1 MRFNKLDLNLLVA
14 LDTLFTI
21 RNVSRAADHL
31 NMSQSALSSA
41 LARLREYFDDELL
54 VPVGR
59 RMDLTPKAEM
69 LREAVRDVLVRIEA
83 TITAPPDF
91 DAARSDREFRIFVSD
106 FTMAVLT
113 PYLVALARE
122 SAPNVRFQF
131 LQQRDEPR
139 RALEQGDADLLVVPQ
154 DYCSA
159 AHPLETL
166 FEEQFTCVVW
176 EGSVHAREGLTMA
189 QYLAAGHVVMRPGD
203 VAQQSFEASSMD
215 STGIERRV
223 DVSTYSFLAAPFQVL
238 GTDRIT
244 TVHGRLARQLSHG
257 LPIRI
262 LPAPFPVRP
271 MAQAMQWHKYRSMD
285 PGMIW
290 LRGMLHEAVLRMDAH
305 LQ

>member
-69 LREAVRDVLVRIEA
+69 LREAVRDVLVRIET
-83 TITAPPDF
+83 TITAPP
-91 DAARSDREFRIFVSD
+91 D

-122 SAPNVRFQF
+122 RAPNVRFQF